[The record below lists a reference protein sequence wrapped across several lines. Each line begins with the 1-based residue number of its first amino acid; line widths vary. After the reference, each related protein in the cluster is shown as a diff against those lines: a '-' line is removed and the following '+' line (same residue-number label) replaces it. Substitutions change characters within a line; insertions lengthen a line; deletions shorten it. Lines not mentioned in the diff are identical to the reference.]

1 MPTTVGCKSPETR
14 QRRFYATAEESCPNL
29 ENWGQDSLRHSYASY
44 YYALNKNAHETA
56 EQMGHVGGLRIFF
69 RHYRNRV
76 REEAAREFWAIRPA
90 PSSRVVNSV

>member
-56 EQMGHVGGLRIFF
+56 EQMGHMGGLRIFSVTIGTGF
-69 RHYRNRV
+69 VRKRHANFGRFVPLRV
-76 REEAAREFWAIRPA
+76 RG
-90 PSSRVVNSV
+90 